1 MNRQASVHEGNQS
14 REFKRELGLIDST
27 MIVIGS
33 MIGSGIFIVSSDI
46 ARTVGSPGVLLLVW
60 LITGAITIT
69 AALSYGELA
78 GMLPHAGGQYVY
90 LREAYNPLVGFLYGW
105 TLFLVIQTGTIA
117 AVAVA
122 FAKYTAVLIPWFSEN
137 NILFSLFGLKISAAQ
152 ILAILSVVALT
163 SSNIRGV
170 RTGKIVQNIFTS
182 SKVIALS
189 GLILLAFFIGKNA
202 AAIGANFS
210 NFWSASWTHIANG
223 KIVSVETLSGSMLLA
238 AIGVAMVGSL
248 FSSDAWNNIT
258 FTAAEVKNPK
268 KNIPLSLFLGTA
280 IVTLLY
286 IGANI
291 AYIVVLPLKGN
302 VAGATV
308 ADRGI
313 QFALSDRV
321 ATAASSMIFGA
332 PAVIIMAVLIMVSTF
347 GCNNGLIL
355 AGARVYYAMAKD
367 KLFFKKIGTI
377 NKNSVP
383 GVALVV
389 QAVWASLLCLSGTYS
404 DLLDYVIFAVL
415 IFYILTIAGIFRLR
429 IKRPDAERPYKA
441 WGYPVVPAL
450 YILAAAAISIDLL
463 IFKPMYTWP
472 GMVIVLLGI
481 PVYFI
486 WSKFGRKA
494 EE

>member
-1 MNRQASVHEGNQS
+1 MEKTHAISTETKD
-14 REFKRELGLIDST
+14 FKRELGLLDST

-46 ARTVGSPGVLLLVW
+46 ARTVGSPGYLLLVW

-137 NILFSLFGLKISAAQ
+137 NILFSLLGLKISAAQ
-152 ILAILSVVALT
+152 VLAILSVVVLT

-170 RTGKIVQNIFTS
+170 RTAKIVQNIFTF
-182 SKVIALS
+182 SKVVALF
-189 GLILLAFFIGKNA
+189 GLILLALFIGKNA

-210 NFWSASWTHIANG
+210 NFWSASWTHISNG
-223 KIVSVETLSGSMLLA
+223 KIISIESLSGSMLLA

-258 FTAAEVKNPK
+258 FTAAEVKNPRR
-268 KNIPLSLFLGTA
+268 NIPLSLFLGTA

-286 IGANI
+286 IGANV
-291 AYIVVLPLKGN
+291 AYILVLPLKGSPEG
-302 VAGATV
+302 VSVVG
-308 ADRGI
+308 RGI

-332 PAVIIMAVLIMVSTF
+332 PAVVIMAVLIMTSTF

-367 KLFFKKIGTI
+367 NLFFKKIGTI

-389 QAVWASLLCLSGTYS
+389 QAIWASLLCLSGTYG

-415 IFYILTIAGIFRLR
+415 IFYILTIAGIFLLR
-429 IKRPDAERPYKA
+429 KKRPDAERPYKA

-450 YILAAAAISIDLL
+450 YILAASAISIDLL
-463 IFKPMYTWP
+463 ILKPMYSWP
-472 GMVIVLLGI
+472 GMIIVLLGI

-486 WSKFGRKA
+486 WKKFAKNTIDK
-494 EE
+494 